1 VNPLTSL
8 SARSGYLSG
17 WQHRAGVIML
27 RGESSPPAD
36 LGVELHHSARS
47 DEPNSADNA
56 ADVRQLP
63 PDPALA
69 NITDAQI
76 RDVNVMVDYAVRR
89 GLEIPSDVLH
99 DIALAKKQQLRDGEV
114 SSELSVRFIAAST
127 KLVRLISPATLDSID
142 FSSVQ
147 GLTLRHAPKKI
158 ARRYNTLGI
167 FVFFVLLLSQI
178 YWLVLHG
185 TIEDIKAK
193 TGHLKPYQTLME
205 IAWQEIGNNPTS
217 DKVEMWMMSKVGDF
231 QRRTNLYTA
240 PNIRTAS
247 HAAKD
252 THNGPDNQI
261 DFTALS
267 IAEFLKLKNSLF
279 TDFDV
284 LDLLVFHLSAQS
296 NEEIGYFESY
306 GIAGKTLSNIVEA
319 EYILQMMS
327 QLVLPVVYG
336 FMGAAVFLVRKI
348 SREYSRESLS
358 ENSTVDFRLRF
369 FLGGVA
375 GLAIAWFLAP
385 STEQLAGAAST
396 SLRTFANLSP
406 LVMSFV
412 GGYAVDLMFSLIDRI
427 VLSFTESSVKQA

>member
-1 VNPLTSL
+1 
-8 SARSGYLSG
+8 
-17 WQHRAGVIML
+17 ML
-27 RGESSPPAD
+27 HSESSQPAD
-36 LGVELHHSARS
+36 HGVEIRDRAPS
-47 DEPNSADNA
+47 DEPNSADGA
-56 ADVRQLP
+56 TGVQQLQ

-69 NITDAQI
+69 NITGTQM

-99 DIALAKKQQLRDGEV
+99 DIAVAKKQLSDGEV
-114 SSELSVRFIAAST
+114 SSELGVRFISASA
-127 KLVRLISPATLDSID
+127 KLVRLISPATLDSIH
-142 FSSVQ
+142 FSNLQ
-147 GLTLRHAPKKI
+147 GPTLRHAPKKI

-167 FVFFVLLLSQI
+167 IVFFVLLLSQI

-185 TIEDIKAK
+185 TIEDIKSK
-193 TGHLKPYQTLME
+193 TGQLKPYQTLME

-217 DKVEMWMMSKVGDF
+217 DKVEMWMMSRLGDF
-231 QRRTNLYTA
+231 QRRANLNPT
-240 PNIRTAS
+240 PNIRAAS
-247 HAAKD
+247 HATRD
-252 THNGPDNQI
+252 THNGLDNQI
-261 DFTALS
+261 DLTTLS
-267 IAEFLKLKNSLF
+267 IAQFLKLKNSLF

-284 LDLLVFHLSAQS
+284 LDLLVPSHNGYNNQ
-296 NEEIGYFESY
+296 EIGYFESY

-358 ENSTVDFRLRF
+358 ESSVVDFRLRF

-412 GGYAVDLMFSLIDRI
+412 GGYAVDLVFSVIDR
-427 VLSFTESSVKQA
+427 VASSFADSGAKQA